1 MRSIRN
7 TLLLAVTATIVLT
20 TSIVGIWS
28 YQETTHEVEELFDAE
43 LAQMTRVLQGLLRNR
58 IDRES
63 LAELQQTL
71 LDFDI
76 QALHQPLPDQ
86 DNDEFFDDLIGH
98 RYEMKIA
105 FQMWKHQDEELVTA
119 HPGVLPL
126 PQESTEG
133 FDWTRSADHQWRTFT
148 VYDPE
153 YDVWLRAAQ
162 RDDIRRE
169 LTDELS
175 RSMLWPWLW
184 IVPFLLTSIFAII
197 TWGFRPLK
205 QIEQRVMAL
214 HPEQLETIE
223 IEHTPAEVRGLVT
236 ALNQLLIRLRETMA
250 REKRF
255 TADAAHELRTPLAA
269 LKLELQTAM
278 EQPQPRLAPLVS
290 NLERMTRLVEQLLML
305 SRLDPQH
312 KLVTREEDF
321 RPIAETVLAELAP
334 HAFQRN
340 IELVLHAP
348 EQFRLKG
355 DASLLA
361 VLLRNLVHNAILYSP
376 PETQVTVY
384 LTESGHYKEI
394 RVEDQGEGIASADR
408 ERMLKRF
415 VRGDHPAE
423 TGSGLGLSIVQR
435 IAELH
440 GARLELGDGAD
451 GRHGLCVTVTFDSQ
465 TRLQGRN
472 GVSEI

>member
-7 TLLLAVTATIVLT
+7 TLLIAVTATIVLA

-58 IDRES
+58 TDRES
-63 LAELQQTL
+63 LAELQQIL

-76 QALHQPLPDQ
+76 QALNQPLPDE
-86 DNDEFFDDLIGH
+86 DNDEFFADLIGH

-105 FQMWKHQDEELVTA
+105 FQMWKHQGEELVTA

-126 PQESTEG
+126 PEESIEG
-133 FDWTRSADHQWRTFT
+133 FDWTRSADHDWRTFT
-148 VYDPE
+148 LYDPE
-153 YDVWLRAAQ
+153 ADFWLRAAQ

-184 IVPFLLTSIFAII
+184 IVPFLLLSIFAII

-214 HPEQLETIE
+214 DPEQLEPIE
-223 IEHTPAEVRGLVT
+223 IERTPAEVLGLVT
-236 ALNQLLIRLRETMA
+236 ALNQLLIRLREAMT

-278 EQPQPRLAPLVS
+278 EQPRPRLAPLVS
-290 NLERMTRLVEQLLML
+290 SVERMTRLVEQLLML

-312 KLVTREEDF
+312 RLATREEDF
-321 RPIAETVLAELAP
+321 RPVAETVLAELAP
-334 HAFQRN
+334 LSFQRD

-348 EQFRLKG
+348 DQFRLKG

-376 PETQVTVY
+376 AGTQVTVH
-384 LTESGHYKEI
+384 LSESAQHKEI
-394 RVEDQGEGIASADR
+394 CVEDQGKGIAPEDR
-408 ERMLKRF
+408 ERMLQRF
-415 VRGDHPAE
+415 VRGDHSAE
-423 TGSGLGLSIVQR
+423 TGSGLGLSIAQR

-440 GARLELGDGAD
+440 HARIELRDGTG
-451 GRHGLCVTVTFDSQ
+451 GRGLCVSVTFDRQS
-465 TRLQGRN
+465 GP
-472 GVSEI
+472 

>member
-7 TLLLAVTATIVLT
+7 TLLIAVTATIVLT
-20 TSIVGIWS
+20 TLLVGILS
-28 YQETTHEVEELFDAE
+28 YAETTHEVEELFDAE
-43 LAQMTRVLQGLLRNR
+43 LAQMTRVLQGLLRHR
-58 IDRES
+58 TDRGS

-71 LDFDI
+71 RDFDT
-76 QALHQPLPDQ
+76 QALSQPLPDQ
-86 DNDEFFDDLIGH
+86 DNDEFFEGLPGH

-126 PQESTEG
+126 PREFREG
-133 FDWTRSADHQWRTFT
+133 FDWTRSAEHNWRTFT
-148 VYDPE
+148 LYDPE
-153 YDVWLRAAQ
+153 NEFWLRAAQ
-162 RDDIRRE
+162 REDIRRE

-184 IVPFLLTSIFAII
+184 IVPFLLASIFAII

-205 QIEQRVMAL
+205 QIEQRVRAL
-214 HPEQLETIE
+214 RPEQLETIE
-223 IEHTPAEVRGLVT
+223 IKRTPAEVRGLVT
-236 ALNQLLIRLRETMA
+236 ALNQLLIHLREAMA

-269 LKLELQTAM
+269 LKLDLQTAM
-278 EQPQPRLAPLVS
+278 EQPRPKLAPLLSSV
-290 NLERMTRLVEQLLML
+290 ERMTRLAEQLLML

-312 KLVTREEDF
+312 QLEMAEQDF
-321 RPIAETVLAELAP
+321 RPVAEAVLAELAP
-334 HAFQRN
+334 HSFERD
-340 IELVLHAP
+340 IEFVLHAP
-348 EQFRLKG
+348 AQFRLKG

-376 PETQVTVY
+376 RGTQVTVH
-384 LTESGHYKEI
+384 LAESAHHREI
-394 RVEDQGEGIASADR
+394 RVEDQGAGIEPEDR
-408 ERMLKRF
+408 ERVLKRF

-435 IAELH
+435 IVELH
-440 GARLELGDGAD
+440 GAHLELRDLSDGQ
-451 GRHGLCVTVTFDSQ
+451 RGLCVSVTFD
-465 TRLQGRN
+465 R
-472 GVSEI
+472 

>member
-7 TLLLAVTATIVLT
+7 TLLVAVTATIVLA

-58 IDRES
+58 TDRES

-71 LDFDI
+71 LDFDV
-76 QALHQPLPDQ
+76 QALSQPLPDP
-86 DNDEFFDDLIGH
+86 DNDEFFERLIGH

-105 FQMWKHQDEELVTA
+105 FQMWKHQDEELLTA

-126 PQESTEG
+126 PKESIEG
-133 FDWTRSADHQWRTFT
+133 FDWTRSADHDWRTFT
-148 VYDPE
+148 LYDPE
-153 YDVWLRAAQ
+153 NDFWLRAAQ

-184 IVPFLLTSIFAII
+184 IAPFPLISIFAII
-197 TWGFRPLK
+197 TWGFRPLR
-205 QIEQRVMAL
+205 QIEQRVRAL
-214 HPEQLETIE
+214 QPEQLETIE
-223 IEHTPAEVRGLVT
+223 IRDTPAEVRGLVT
-236 ALNQLLIRLRETMA
+236 ALNQLLVHLREAMV

-269 LKLELQTAM
+269 LKLDLQTAM
-278 EQPQPRLAPLVS
+278 EQSQPRLAPLVS
-290 NLERMTRLVEQLLML
+290 SVERMTRLVEQLLML
-305 SRLDPQH
+305 SRLDPEH
-312 KLVTREEDF
+312 RLKAKKEDF
-321 RPIAETVLAELAP
+321 RPVAEAVLAELAP
-334 HAFQRN
+334 LAFKRH
-340 IELVLHAP
+340 IDLVLQAP
-348 EQFRLKG
+348 EQFWLEG

-376 PETQVTVY
+376 SGTQVTVY
-384 LTESGHYKEI
+384 LSKTGSRREI
-394 RVEDQGEGIASADR
+394 RVEDQGKGIAPVDR
-408 ERMLKRF
+408 ERMLERF
-415 VRGDHPAE
+415 VRGDHPIE

-440 GARLELGDGAD
+440 HASLELRDPPAGGQ
-451 GRHGLCVTVTFDSQ
+451 GLCVCVSFESQ
-465 TRLQGRN
+465 G
-472 GVSEI
+472 